1 MPSKSWKNLPKKLH
15 TYGSWEFFFSAAS
28 TAQNSPELHFRF
40 INTPIQ
46 SSVLESVIWPLP
58 SLSQLLVL
66 TFDTVFTGAYL
77 FLSER
82 MGGTDKTVKMLSN
95 ILLNLQNT
103 LEIYF
108 LIPLK
113 VFKAKLWSVG
123 VKIPPNFP
131 PFLM

>member
-1 MPSKSWKNLPKKLH
+1 MH
-15 TYGSWEFFFSAAS
+15 TYGSWEVFFSAAS

-82 MGGTDKTVKMLSN
+82 MGGTDKTLKMLSN
-95 ILLNLQNT
+95 SLLNLQNT

-113 VFKAKLWSVG
+113 VFKAKL
-123 VKIPPNFP
+123 
-131 PFLM
+131 